1 MKEPKEMTN
10 EELSILIDAASSD
23 NMTYDE
29 LEEVGIR
36 LRNHIPK
43 PTVEVLRTAK
53 KDGGITKREQF
64 AVAAMQ
70 GFIGTLSNIEL
81 ATAVERVAKSK
92 GLTMERYI
100 AHQATIQADALIDE
114 LNKEAKPL
122 IEAAN
127 AIDAIRTQR
136 DELVEALADLINYY
150 HGEEATTTHGWMA
163 KYDEA
168 YDLLTRIKATP

>member
-1 MKEPKEMTN
+1 MTPGSYDKEMP
-10 EELSILIDAASSD
+10 ESEAALHDYIRKLKGEIRASH
-23 NMTYDE
+23 
-29 LEEVGIR
+29 IR
-36 LRNHIPK
+36 LRDAN
-43 PTVEVLRTAK
+43 R
-53 KDGGITKREQF
+53 
-64 AVAAMQ
+64 
-70 GFIGTLSNIEL
+70 
-81 ATAVERVAKSK
+81 AVERAAV
-92 GLTMERYI
+92 
-100 AHQATIQADALIDE
+100 DARALAVE
-114 LNKEAKPL
+114 VWRWREENRKLRQQLNQVQQEAKPL